1 MVESMVTIQLSINRI
16 SAVLLKSRNGLSLIE
31 LVVTVTILSILA
43 AGIVPLTHM
52 TAQRT
57 KEIELRRNLR
67 VIRIAVDDYKRKFDK
82 MPEGPLKTGFGYP
95 KDLQELLD
103 GRDFGDAKAVKIK
116 FLRRK
121 IYDPFHPPQGE
132 SDETWGWNLRSSVD
146 KSDSTTWGKED
157 VFDVYSMSE
166 GTALDGKTKHSE
178 W

>member
-1 MVESMVTIQLSINRI
+1 MFDN
-16 SAVLLKSRNGLSLIE
+16 LKVCKGLSLIE
-31 LVVTVTILSILA
+31 LVVTMTILGILA
-43 AGIVPLTHM
+43 AGVVPLTRM

-67 VIRIAVDDYKRKFDK
+67 TIRTAIDDYKRKFDK
-82 MPEGPLKTGFGYP
+82 MPEGPKKTGAGYP

-103 GRDFGDAKAVKIK
+103 GREFGDAKGVKIK

-121 IYDPFHPPQGE
+121 IYDPFHPPE
-132 SDETWGWNLRSSVD
+132 SDSDEMWGWNLRSSVD
-146 KSDSTTWGKED
+146 LPDSTSWGSED

-166 GTALDGKTKHSE
+166 GTSLDGKTKYNE